1 MISLSM
7 VGANANTGTRIY
19 PDSNRAGPYVQ
30 QSVCAHCI
38 NSHWGARRGEL
49 QARQERRL
57 VLQVPARMFEA
68 SANIVVCG
76 VRANER
82 G

>member
-1 MISLSM
+1 M

-38 NSHWGARRGEL
+38 NSHQSARGGGYKQGRRGGESS
-49 QARQERRL
+49 R
-57 VLQVPARMFEA
+57 VPASVIEA
-68 SANIVVCG
+68 SANVGDVRVV
-76 VRANER
+76 
-82 G
+82 

>member
-1 MISLSM
+1 M

-38 NSHWGARRGEL
+38 NFYTRVLVEGATSKAGEEANPPESL
-49 QARQERRL
+49 L
-57 VLQVPARMFEA
+57 V
-68 SANIVVCG
+68 
-76 VRANER
+76 
-82 G
+82 